1 MRERELDPSDPYVET
16 ARFGREVENF
26 VTSPIGDFLLKRA
39 HALAEEATATLIEK
53 AHELDKD
60 QIRDL
65 QTDIYRGVSFQR
77 WLGEAILEGHA
88 AIEALKEGEHGG

>member
-26 VTSPIGDFLLKRA
+26 ISSPIGDFLLKRA
-39 HALAEEATATLIEK
+39 HALAEEATEKLISQ
-53 AHELDKD
+53 AHQLKLEEILV
-60 QIRDL
+60 L
-65 QTDIYRGVSFQR
+65 QTDIYRGVSFQK